1 MTEHSEHHHSPFPPS
16 RPPRYAPESTDLEA
30 HPELLKNCL
39 FTYVFLWMQNGKSF
53 WMYPTGSSVDKLS
66 GYVWD
71 GVRWK
76 YAEFFWQQIDYFF

>member
-1 MTEHSEHHHSPFPPS
+1 
-16 RPPRYAPESTDLEA
+16 
-30 HPELLKNCL
+30 
-39 FTYVFLWMQNGKSF
+39 MQNGKSF